1 MSDTMPTECIA
12 GDASGTRAGFRTR
25 GCTCPRCHE
34 AERGYHRQKRV
45 RHPGAYQK
53 ILDRQKAQRLPLK
66 LAHRR
71 ALDLRAKAIADLTAA
86 GWSAPALS
94 DVLCISVTTVRRV
107 LRQAEGDG
115 R

>member
-45 RHPGAYQK
+45 RHPLAYNQ
-53 ILDRQKAQRLPLK
+53 ILERQRKQRLPGK
-66 LAHRR
+66 LAHQR
-71 ALDLRAKAIADLTAA
+71 ALKLRAQAIADLTAA
-86 GWSAPALS
+86 DWGAPALA